1 MFARL
6 VTYGI
11 ASAILPTDK
20 KPIKGCPVV
29 TASRAVSVLTDKRV
43 NCLSVMT
50 TVTVDTYL
58 NLVDDAYFNRGGI
71 EGQREPLRTTSA
83 LRIRRRMVEDIEA
96 GAVLPPVVIGIV
108 LPTAQFKRLEIKT
121 QRDVMQLLKQVD
133 ADRISIIDGMQ
144 RSTAIREAYE
154 ALVETEY
161 QVRVE
166 FWISNKINS
175 LLYRMLVLNTGQV
188 PWNLR
193 RQVEVIFSSVTKQIQ
208 ETVKQITIVNVD
220 DGTRRTKGAV
230 FRASDLIELF
240 LVFGA
245 RKEKIDVRKELSDE
259 YTRLDLIEATSEEG
273 FTDRFCDVLALLVE
287 LDIAFDTYKPEVA
300 EGRFQKGRDLFSSQP
315 ACVGFVTAIALE
327 LFGRPGA
334 EFSPDESAAR
344 WQKLER
350 ACKLMLGRL
359 RRLNKE
365 DIGKFLEFSTLNETI
380 VRTKSGGVGDF
391 EREYFL
397 KAFQVMVDERFK
409 IESMAPCWRAY

>member
-1 MFARL
+1 
-6 VTYGI
+6 
-11 ASAILPTDK
+11 
-20 KPIKGCPVV
+20 
-29 TASRAVSVLTDKRV
+29 
-43 NCLSVMT
+43 
-50 TVTVDTYL
+50 
-58 NLVDDAYFNRGGI
+58 
-71 EGQREPLRTTSA
+71 
-83 LRIRRRMVEDIEA
+83 MVEDIAA

-108 LPTAQFKRLEIKT
+108 LPDKQFNQLEIKT
-121 QRDVMQLLKQVD
+121 QRDVMRLLRGVD

-144 RSTAIREAYE
+144 RSTAIREAYD
-154 ALVETEY
+154 ALLETDY

-166 FWISNKINS
+166 FWISDKINS

-208 ETVKQITIVNVD
+208 ETVQSITIVNVD
-220 DGTRRTKGAV
+220 NGTRRTKGAV

-273 FTDRFCDVLALLVE
+273 FTDRFCDVLSLLAE
-287 LDIAFDTYKPEVA
+287 LDIAFDTYKPDVG

-334 EFSPDESAAR
+334 ELSAEESTAR
-344 WQKLER
+344 WNRLER
-350 ACKLMLGRL
+350 ACKQMLTKLKRLDNQSIGR
-359 RRLNKE
+359 
-365 DIGKFLEFSTLNETI
+365 FLELSTLNETI

-397 KAFQVMVDERFK
+397 KAFQVMVDEKFK
-409 IESMAPCWRAY
+409 LDSMAPCWRAY